1 MKLNFVD
8 LSQQYQTAATEFLAT
23 KTYVLDDEITVSP
36 RPKAGISIIKQGSK
50 GQIQA
55 SSVTNFLRGLN
66 MYLALAKEQADFK
79 VDEDARFE
87 TVAAMLDVARNG
99 VANVAYLKKMIARLA
114 SLGYTELWLYLE
126 DEFEIP
132 EYPYFG
138 AQRGRY
144 SQAQLHELALYADRL
159 GLVLVPAIQTLAH
172 LRNALKWQ
180 AFETIRD
187 SDENLFVGKK
197 ETRDFLLAELK
208 AASAPFL
215 TKKIHLGMD
224 EAYKLGRGRYMDEMG
239 YRDQSKLILEHL
251 DVVNE
256 LCEQLDLKPMMWSD
270 MWFTIAS
277 PKHQMYDLDADFS
290 IYDKLPN
297 ISQVY
302 WDYYNEYQDHYEP
315 LMKRHFELTDDVVF
329 AAGIWSWIGMAPSQ
343 GKMLATLKA
352 GTAAAKAT
360 GIKQI
365 AATSWH
371 DDGAET
377 PFEAMWLGWQTFAE
391 YNYYDNVDAKH
402 LRKMFKLLQDKDYD
416 SFMLLDRFDLLE
428 GEVNH
433 DGDNLSKI
441 MLYED
446 LLNPRYYLNYQG
458 YDLESYYQQ
467 LATKLKKAK
476 VSAEDE
482 LLFRHYYLLAQTLSK
497 KAKAVKLIQEV
508 TKETV
513 AQAQEAL
520 VAYRNSLL
528 DFSANFR
535 TIWHDKRHPQGYEV
549 IDIRLGGQLARIQTA
564 QVRLNNWLDGR
575 DELSDVFAP
584 KVLMDKFTSGP
595 IGHGRYMEIASASDI
610 SW

>member
-1 MKLNFVD
+1 MNLILKDVPAK
-8 LSQQYQTAATEFLAT
+8 YQVAAAEFLTAT
-23 KTYVLDDEITVSP
+23 GLKLSDELTVTTRKTPGLDVLRQNGVGS
-36 RPKAGISIIKQGSK
+36 ISC
-50 GQIQA
+50 
-55 SSVTNFLRGLN
+55 SSLPNFLRGLN
-66 MYLALAKEQADFK
+66 LYLNLAKEQSEFK
-79 VDEDARFE
+79 VSEDARFE

-99 VANVAYLKKMIARLA
+99 VANVKYLKKMIARLA

-144 SQAQLHELALYADRL
+144 SQAQLHELALYADQL
-159 GLVLVPAIQTLAH
+159 GLTLVPAIQTLAH
-172 LRNALKWQ
+172 LRNALKWE
-180 AFETIRD
+180 AFSEIRD
-187 SDENLFVGKK
+187 SDENLFVGKQA
-197 ETRDFLLAELK
+197 TRDFLKAELK

-215 TKKIHLGMD
+215 TKKIHVGMD

-239 YRDQSKLILEHL
+239 YQDQSKLILQHL

-256 LCEQLDLKPMMWSD
+256 LCQELDLKPMMWSD

-277 PKHQMYDLDADFS
+277 PKHQMYDLEADFS
-290 IYDKLPN
+290 IYDKLPE

-302 WDYYNEYQDHYEP
+302 WDYYNEHQEHYEP

-329 AAGIWSWIGMAPSQ
+329 AAGIWSWIGMVPSQ

-377 PFEAMWLGWQTFAE
+377 PFEAMWLGWQVFAE
-391 YNYYDNVDAKH
+391 YNYYDEVDAAH
-402 LRKMFKLLQDKDYD
+402 LRKMFKLLQGKDYD

-441 MLYED
+441 LLYED
-446 LLNPRYYLNYQG
+446 LLTPRYYLNYQN
-458 YDLESYYQQ
+458 YDLVTYYDQ
-467 LATKLKKAK
+467 LAQK
-476 VSAEDE
+476 VAQTPVASEDQA
-482 LLFRHYYLLAQTLSK
+482 LFKHYELLAQTLSQ
-497 KAKAVKLIQEV
+497 KAAAIYAVQNV
-508 TKETV
+508 THANVAT
-513 AQAQEAL
+513 AQAALEA
-520 VAYRNSLL
+520 YQTSLL
-528 DFSANFR
+528 TFIDSFR
-535 TIWHDKRHPQGYEV
+535 ALWHTNRHPNGWEV
-549 IDIRLGGQLARIQTA
+549 MDIRLGGQLARIKTA
-564 QVRLNNWLDGR
+564 QVRLANWVNGQD
-575 DELSDVFAP
+575 DLSDVFAP
-584 KVLMDKFTSGP
+584 KVEMDRFTSGP